1 MIKDIYTKLNES
13 DLNPYFKG
21 QHKGLCKES
30 YVIVGEG
37 SQIPN
42 INSNVIG
49 QKIVDIIVMVP
60 NNSYIVISPYVKD
73 IKAALKELEYLR
85 KTGTETPIIVDDD
98 KKAYTMS
105 IEYVLQK
112 KLEG

>member
-1 MIKDIYTKLNES
+1 MVRDIYTKLKNKN
-13 DLNPYFKG
+13 LNPYFKG
-21 QHKGLCKES
+21 QHEGLCKEP

-37 SQIPN
+37 SQIPS
-42 INSNVIG
+42 INSNTIG

-60 NNSYIVISPYVKD
+60 INSYIAIDPYVNN
-73 IKAALKELEYLR
+73 IRQALKELKYLR
-85 KTGTETPIIVDDD
+85 KTGIETPVIVDDE

>member
-1 MIKDIYTKLNES
+1 KNENNIKTKYKEQNKELR
-13 DLNPYFKG
+13 
-21 QHKGLCKES
+21 KES
-30 YVIVGEG
+30 YEIRGEG

>member
-1 MIKDIYTKLNES
+1 MVRDIYTKLKNKN
-13 DLNPYFKG
+13 LNPYFKG

-30 YVIVGEG
+30 FVVVGEG

-49 QKIVDIIVMVP
+49 QKIIDIIIMVP
-60 NNSYIVISPYVKD
+60 VNSYISVKPYADD
-73 IKAALKELEYLR
+73 IRNALKELKYLR
-85 KTGTETPIIVDDD
+85 KTGTETPVIVDDE

>member
-1 MIKDIYTKLNES
+1 MVRDIYTKLKNKN
-13 DLNPYFKG
+13 LNPYFKG
-21 QHKGLCKES
+21 QHEGLCKEP

-49 QKIVDIIVMVP
+49 QKIIDIIIMVP
-60 NNSYIVISPYVKD
+60 VNSYISVKPYADD
-73 IKAALKELEYLR
+73 IRNALKELKYLR
-85 KTGTETPIIVDDD
+85 KTGTETPVIVDDE
-98 KKAYTMS
+98 KKAYTLS